1 MGELYSLS
9 IEDFVKYANEK
20 ATKIPIFGN
29 NNYEFENF
37 QYYDKLHVLDNNK
50 ERCPKNRL
58 SYEVIWDK
66 EKEKIAFILF
76 NPSHAN
82 AKELD
87 GTLKNCVRICY
98 ALNKEL
104 NEKIGGIVIYNTFTT
119 RHPKIE
125 EAIKLIKLE
134 YEKLSNPIFKL
145 ADELS
150 EKNISKVIIAWGN
163 DAKNKLKEEYFN
175 AIKTAINNE
184 KNKDIKFFAYRIN
197 KKTGQPTH
205 PSPRC
210 AKYVNE
216 FCENPKLENV
226 LLEKL

>member
-1 MGELYSLS
+1 MMTMNL
-9 IEDFVKYANEK
+9 
-20 ATKIPIFGN
+20 KIFN
-29 NNYEFENF
+29 
-37 QYYDKLHVLDNNK
+37 KLCVSENNK

-82 AKELD
+82 SKELD
-87 GTLKNCVRICY
+87 GTLKNCVKICY
-98 ALNKEL
+98 ALNKEQE
-104 NEKIGGIVIYNTFTT
+104 EKIGGMVIYNTFTT
-119 RHPKIE
+119 RHPKIQ

-150 EKNISKVIIAWGN
+150 KKNISKVIIAWGN
-163 DAKNKLKEEYFN
+163 DPKNKLEEEYFN
-175 AIKTAINNE
+175 AIKTAIDDK

-216 FCENPKLENV
+216 FCKNPKLENV
-226 LLEKL
+226 SFEKL